1 MGLLFALWLLGLLG
15 LVVGFSV
22 PRSAALCQ
30 SSAAARGRARLA
42 AQAASLSW
50 VELQETVLSRVES
63 SSGGSD
69 LALERDVAQLE
80 LEAPRPAAFPSLWAD
95 LQGEWKL
102 RYTNN
107 ARSNPTRRLGPF
119 LEITEVIQ
127 KLGAS
132 ADDDVENILVVRSPL
147 TGTSGRVRL
156 LHDCKVVSDTQPAQL
171 AIDLRSVV
179 YSSGADDQKRGGGGL
194 CDRAGARAGLG
205 AWTSALRRGFFDT
218 TFVSPRLR
226 VSRGL
231 FGELRVFT
239 R

>member
-15 LVVGFSV
+15 LVEGFSV
-22 PRSAALCQ
+22 PPS
-30 SSAAARGRARLA
+30 AARGRARLA

-63 SSGGSD
+63 RPGSGGSD

-132 ADDDVENILVVRSPL
+132 ADDDVENILIVRSPL

-179 YSSGADDQKRGGGGL
+179 YSSGADDKKRGGGGL
-194 CDRAGARAGLG
+194 CDGAGARAGLG
-205 AWTSALRRGFFDT
+205 AWTSTLRRGFFDT